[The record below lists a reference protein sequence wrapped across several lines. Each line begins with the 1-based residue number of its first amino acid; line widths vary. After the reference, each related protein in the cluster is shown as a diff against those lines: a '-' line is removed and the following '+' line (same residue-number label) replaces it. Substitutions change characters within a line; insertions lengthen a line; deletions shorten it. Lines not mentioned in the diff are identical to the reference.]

1 MLPPKV
7 IVSPVDFSAHSDDAL
22 KTAADLALLFGSEL
36 CLVHVVPALPKLP
49 SVRSFFNEAE
59 FELALHSDAEKRLA
73 QMVEEIA
80 RRSIAAKY
88 VVGTANDTGMEILRM
103 AEDSHADLIVIATH
117 GMSGWRQLAFGSVAE
132 KVVRLSTFPVLV
144 MRARAENKSID
155 APPTRDSAAVAR

>member
-1 MLPPKV
+1 
-7 IVSPVDFSAHSDDAL
+7 
-22 KTAADLALLFGSEL
+22 
-36 CLVHVVPALPKLP
+36 
-49 SVRSFFNEAE
+49 
-59 FELALHSDAEKRLA
+59 
-73 QMVEEIA
+73 
-80 RRSIAAKY
+80 